1 MLSLEPIEY
10 PEEYNYFEK
19 KCFDY
24 LLDNNINKNDI
35 FFLKEIYDKEGIKF
49 CIHTFNTFDLNSLK
63 RELEI
68 KNNNILKNI
77 LFQKKELITKF
88 LK

>member
-1 MLSLEPIEY
+1 MLSLEPIKY

-19 KCFDY
+19 ECFDY
-24 LLDNNINKNDI
+24 LLDNNISENDI
-35 FFLKEIYDKEGIKF
+35 FFLKEIYDREGIKF
-49 CIHTFNTFDLNSLK
+49 CIHTFNTFDLNVLK

-68 KNNNILKNI
+68 KNNNILKNL
-77 LFQKKELITKF
+77 LFHLKELITKF